1 MSQNSRLK
9 YVKKAKSDVIY
20 DLVNKKCDVDLVAL
34 QFDLFVLQYDI
45 YVPIILQI
53 EPMFDSLL

>member
-34 QFDLFVLQYDI
+34 
-45 YVPIILQI
+45 
-53 EPMFDSLL
+53 